1 MHFLGKAA
9 TFNLLYAFPLLLLSV
24 GDTTFDHIS
33 RPFAWAFTGWGT
45 ALYLWS
51 GWLYLLQERRL
62 LAR

>member
-1 MHFLGKAA
+1 
-9 TFNLLYAFPLLLLSV
+9 LLYAFPLLLLSV
-24 GDTTFDHIS
+24 GDNTLGHIC

-51 GWLYLLQERRL
+51 GWLYLVQERRL